1 MVNKVTLL
9 GRLGKDPQVKNFSN
23 DNAIAEFPL
32 ATTETYKDREGKW
45 IEITDWHNVKLPFK
59 WMAERAEK
67 ILKKVKVKYKKYY
80 LCVELA
86 LKT

>member
-32 ATTETYKDREGKW
+32 ATTETYKDR
-45 IEITDWHNVKLPFK
+45 
-59 WMAERAEK
+59 
-67 ILKKVKVKYKKYY
+67 
-80 LCVELA
+80 
-86 LKT
+86 